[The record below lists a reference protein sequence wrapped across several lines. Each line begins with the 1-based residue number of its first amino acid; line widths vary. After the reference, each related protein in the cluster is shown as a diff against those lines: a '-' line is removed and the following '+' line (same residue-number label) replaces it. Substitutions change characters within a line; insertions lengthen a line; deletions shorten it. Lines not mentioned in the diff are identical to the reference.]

1 VYTNAVRDPNAEL
14 PAAEDCCR
22 PEAEHMAENTLELEE
37 KSSCEALGRAAGRL
51 WRRWPAPLR
60 TATRSIACCRRART
74 RFAGSRIGVVSLVA
88 AAILALNACSSGNK
102 LPTPRATSESPS
114 SAPATERVVGPLTP
128 ADAQAL
134 ATMNDRL
141 KQYLDVR
148 TKIERSLPKL
158 PKEATP
164 QQIDKN
170 QRALEKL
177 VREARAT
184 AKTGDIFTP
193 EARPVIQ
200 RLLASVFSGPDGKQ
214 LKASI
219 MDEYQAKP
227 SAVKLAVNGRYP
239 DAVPLA
245 TVPPQVLQT
254 LPKLTEDLEY
264 RFIGDS
270 LILLDVRAHVIA
282 DFIED
287 VVPK

>member
-1 VYTNAVRDPNAEL
+1 
-14 PAAEDCCR
+14 
-22 PEAEHMAENTLELEE
+22 
-37 KSSCEALGRAAGRL
+37 
-51 WRRWPAPLR
+51 
-60 TATRSIACCRRART
+60 
-74 RFAGSRIGVVSLVA
+74 
-88 AAILALNACSSGNK
+88 
-102 LPTPRATSESPS
+102 
-114 SAPATERVVGPLTP
+114 VVGPLTP

-141 KQYLDVR
+141 KEYLDLR

-164 QQIDKN
+164 QEIDKN
-170 QRALEKL
+170 QRAMEKL

-184 AKTGDIFTP
+184 AKTGDIFTL

-200 RLLASVFSGPDGKQ
+200 RLLASVFGGPDGKQ

-219 MDEYQAKP
+219 MDENQAKP
-227 SAVKLAVNGRYP
+227 SAVKLVVNGRYP
-239 DAVPLA
+239 DTVPLA

-254 LPKLTEDLEY
+254 LPKLTGDLEY

-287 VVPK
+287 IVPK